1 MNITRTTTLTS
12 LILVPALLMLSAC
25 GNGQAQDHNGDEDEA
40 PAIPVEVTEVH
51 RGDVTAFYATTA
63 TLEADREARVVP
75 RIGGNIVELL
85 AEEGDVVREGQ
96 VLARIENERYRLEL
110 ERSEAVFRRLQQDFN
125 RSREMHQR
133 NLISTEAFERAKF
146 EFEAQEAAF
155 NLARLELSYTEIRAP
170 IAGVVSERMIR
181 VGNMVNTSEPVFV
194 VTAMDVLLATL
205 HVPERELA
213 RLAVNQNATIAVDAL
228 GGRPFL
234 GTIARI
240 SPVVDPN
247 TGTFRVTIE
256 VSGEDGVLKPG
267 MFGRVSIVYDRR
279 ADSLLVPV
287 EAVITEDTRSSV
299 FVIVDGKAQRRAVTL
314 GYRNNGHV
322 EITSGVAEGERVV
335 VTGQA
340 SLRNDARVTVIGDPA
355 PEETESE
362 EEIVE

>member
-1 MNITRTTTLTS
+1 MTINRTHPLTL
-12 LILVPALLMLSAC
+12 LLLVAALPILGAC
-25 GNGQAQDHNGDEDEA
+25 GNGQAQDDNNQNEA
-40 PAIPVEVTEVH
+40 PAIPVEVAEVH

-63 TLEADREARVVP
+63 TLEADREAHVVP
-75 RIGGNIVELL
+75 RLSGNIVELL
-85 AEEGDVVREGQ
+85 AEEGDVVSEGQ
-96 VLARIENERYRLEL
+96 VLARIEDERYRLEL
-110 ERSEAVFRRLQQDFN
+110 ERSEAVWRRLQQEFN
-125 RSREMHQR
+125 RNRQMYQR
-133 NLISTEAFERAKF
+133 DLISAETFERAKF

-155 NLARLELSYTEIRAP
+155 NLARLDLSFTEIRAP

-181 VGNMVNTSEPVFV
+181 VGNMVNTQEPVFV

-213 RLAVNQNATIAVDAL
+213 RLAVDQTATIAVDAL
-228 GGRPFL
+228 GGRLFQ
-234 GTIARI
+234 GNIARI

-256 VSGEDGVLKPG
+256 VSSEDGALMPG

-279 ADSLLVPV
+279 VDSLLVPV

-299 FVIVDGKAQRRAVTL
+299 FVIVDGKAQRRVVTV

-335 VTGQA
+335 ITGQA
-340 SLRNDARVTVIGDPA
+340 SLRNDSRVTVIGDPA
-355 PEETESE
+355 PEEADAE

>member
-1 MNITRTTTLTS
+1 MTINRTHPLTL
-12 LILVPALLMLSAC
+12 LLLVTVLPFLGAC
-25 GNGQAQDHNGDEDEA
+25 GNGQAQDDTNEDEA
-40 PAIPVEVTEVH
+40 PAIPVEVVEVH

-75 RIGGNIVELL
+75 RLGGNIVELL
-85 AEEGDVVREGQ
+85 AEEGDVVTEGQ
-96 VLARIENERYRLEL
+96 VLARIENQRYRLEL
-110 ERSEAVFRRLQQDFN
+110 ERSEAQFRRLQQDFN

-146 EFEAQEAAF
+146 EFEAQEAAY
-155 NLARLELSYTEIRAP
+155 NLARLDLSYTDIRAP
-170 IAGVVSERMIR
+170 IAGVISERMIR
-181 VGNMVNTSEPVFV
+181 VGNMVNTQEPVFV

-213 RLAVNQNATIAVDAL
+213 RLAVDQSAAIAVDAL
-228 GGRPFL
+228 GGRPFE
-234 GTIARI
+234 GRIARI
-240 SPVVDPN
+240 SPVVDPD

-256 VSGEDGVLKPG
+256 VSGEDGLLKPG

-279 ADSLLVPV
+279 VDSLLVPV

-299 FVIVDGKAQRRAVTL
+299 FVIIDGKAQRRAVTI

-322 EITSGVAEGERVV
+322 EITSGVEEGERVV

-340 SLRNDARVTVIGDPA
+340 SLRNDARVTVIGDPE
-355 PEETESE
+355 PEEAEAA